1 MEKKIEQ
8 GFKPRTW
15 LLVILIIVALAIA
28 VFLVYKF
35 IDTYKLEEQKKN
47 AFINK
52 ENEKIEKDKFNNRF
66 ETYAGTQWGSFVK
79 KEIDN
84 IIDTNKKDS
93 TRKITLIY
101 YDLSTQD
108 ENEMLNIKS
117 SFEDFGDYEII
128 VGYDEDG
135 YVNQVTIKRTIDKNS
150 FNSKFEIDS
159 GTKNGYWV
167 KKLIDDVIASNKK
180 EIEHKITIIHN
191 ELTTQD
197 EEELRNLK
205 NKFEDFKNYEVILD
219 YDENNLVYQITIR

>member
-15 LLVILIIVALAIA
+15 LLVILIIIALVIA

-35 IDTYKLEEQKKN
+35 IDTYKIEAQKNN
-47 AFINK
+47 ALNIM
-52 ENEKIEKDKFNNRF
+52 ENEKKEKDKFNNRF
-66 ETYAGTQWGSFVK
+66 ETYSGTQWGSFVK

-93 TRKITLIY
+93 KRKITLIY

-108 ENEMLNIKS
+108 ENEMVNIKS
-117 SFEDFGDYEII
+117 NFEDFGDYEII
-128 VGYDEDG
+128 IDYDADG
-135 YVNQVTIKRTIDKNS
+135 YVNQVTIKRTIDKKS
-150 FNSKFEIDS
+150 FNSKFEINS

-167 KKLIDDVIASNKK
+167 KKLIDDVITCNKK
-180 EIEHKITIIHN
+180 EIEHKITVIHN

-197 EEELRNLK
+197 EDELRNLK
-205 NKFEDFKNYEVILD
+205 SKFENFTSYEVILD
-219 YDENNLVYQITIR
+219 YDENDLVYQVTIR